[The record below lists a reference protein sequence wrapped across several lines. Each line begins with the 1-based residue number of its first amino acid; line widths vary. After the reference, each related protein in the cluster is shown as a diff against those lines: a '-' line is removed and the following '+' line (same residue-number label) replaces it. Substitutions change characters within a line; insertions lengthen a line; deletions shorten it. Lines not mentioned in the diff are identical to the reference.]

1 MQPAGNPPHL
11 KPARPQPAKAPT
23 FSLLAI
29 VGAVAFVMAT
39 LFTAWTPG
47 TSPQEEVFQLG
58 FTPGPTVA
66 ANATPRS
73 FDRASQVVGLVS
85 GHWKND
91 SGATCPDGLKEV
103 DVNLKIASLVQKILT
118 EKGYTVELLAEFDSR
133 LEGYQ
138 STALVSIHADSCEYV
153 NELATGFKV
162 AETMIN
168 KRPDKSARLTSCIAD
183 RYARITGLKKHSE
196 STTKDMTNYHAFEE
210 IDENTPAA
218 IIETGFLNLDRQFLT
233 TQPEVAAQGIA
244 AGILCFLNN
253 ESITLS
259 TPSLYLTTPTVSP

>member
-1 MQPAGNPPHL
+1 MQPAGNPPHP
-11 KPARPQPAKAPT
+11 KSAHSQPAKAPT
-23 FSLLAI
+23 FYLLAI
-29 VGAVAFVMAT
+29 VGAVAFVLAT

-47 TSPQEEVFQLG
+47 GSPQEDVFQLG
-58 FTPGPTVA
+58 FTPGPTIA

-73 FDRASQVVGLVS
+73 FDRASQVVGIVS

-91 SGATCPDGLKEV
+91 SGATCPDGLKEA
-103 DVNLKIASLVQKILT
+103 DINLKIATLVQKILA

-138 STALVSIHADSCEYV
+138 STALVSIHADSCDYI

-183 RYARITGLKKHSE
+183 RYARITGLKMHS
-196 STTKDMTNYHAFEE
+196 SSITQDMTSYHAFGE
-210 IDENTPAA
+210 IDEITPAA

-233 TQPEVAAQGIA
+233 TQPELAAQGIA
-244 AGILCFLNN
+244 AGIICFLNN
-253 ESITLS
+253 ESISLS
-259 TPSLYLTTPTVSP
+259 TPSPFSASPAVTP